1 MDRSWANLEQ
11 ACRGRLADQTARA
24 VASEARAGAK
34 ATTAAKTA
42 SIDLAEFSARLDGEF
57 RRLAELL
64 WDLYRDRP
72 DFAFQLQALVE
83 ETFAGFRAR
92 PEPLRQRDR
101 ELPPESG
108 WFLSGTQVGAV
119 AYVDLFAGTFNGLVQ
134 RIPYLKE
141 LGVTWLHLMPFFLAP
156 EKESDGG
163 YAVSSYRQT
172 NPVLGSMDDLE
183 RLAGLL
189 TDEGIA
195 LVADFVFNHTSDEH
209 EWAMQAKA
217 GERAHQDFYRVFAD
231 RADTAAYQASLRDIF
246 PEARTG
252 SFTWSPEMNKWV
264 WTTFH
269 SFQWDLNY
277 ANPAVFRAMAAEMV
291 ALANRGVSVLRLDAV
306 AFIWK
311 KMDTGC
317 ENLPQAHTIIKAFQ
331 SIARLACPSLLFKSE
346 AIVHPD
352 RIAEYIDLRECQVSY
367 NPLLMA
373 ELWEASATKDARLL
387 SLSMRKRHR
396 LPAGCAW
403 VNYVRCH
410 DDIGWTFADEDAA
423 ELGIKGGDHRAF
435 LNSFYLGEFPGS
447 FSRGV
452 SFQYNPSTG
461 DRRICGT
468 AASLAGVERAAT
480 EGAAED
486 LDTALRRVL
495 LLYGVAFSAG
505 GIPLL
510 YLGDELGSLNDYRYE
525 DDPAMA
531 ADSRW
536 VHRLGWNDRLAAA
549 RNDASGIPGRVHA
562 GLCTLAR
569 HRKAHAVFGAQ
580 AASVIET
587 GCRAVLAFRKQAA
600 GEILTVVGNF
610 SDRPVELDA
619 TVANQMFAGRQ
630 GLDLLSG
637 RLVLPDERVELEPCE
652 LLWIL
657 SSTE

>member
-1 MDRSWANLEQ
+1 MDKSWANLERC
-11 ACRGRLADQTARA
+11 CRERLA
-24 VASEARAGAK
+24 
-34 ATTAAKTA
+34 TAAA
-42 SIDLAEFSARLDGEF
+42 VPDLAEFSARLDREF

-83 ETFAGFRAR
+83 ETFAGFQAR
-92 PEPLRQRDR
+92 PEPLRRRDR
-101 ELPPESG
+101 DLSPESG

-163 YAVSSYRQT
+163 YAVSSYRRT
-172 NPVLGSMDDLE
+172 NPLLGSMDDLE

-189 TDEGIA
+189 AGEGIA

-209 EWAMQAKA
+209 EWALRAKA
-217 GERAHQDFYRVFAD
+217 GDPAHQDFYRVFAD
-231 RADTAAYQASLRDIF
+231 RADTAIFQASLRDIF
-246 PEARTG
+246 PEARSG

-311 KMDTGC
+311 QPGTGC

-396 LPAGCAW
+396 LPPGCAW
-403 VNYVRCH
+403 INYVRCH

-435 LNSFYLGEFPGS
+435 LNDFYLGAFPGS
-447 FSRGV
+447 FSSGV
-452 SFQYNPSTG
+452 SFQYDPATG

-468 AASLAGVERAAT
+468 AASLAGIERAST
-480 EGAAED
+480 EGAGED
-486 LDTALRRVL
+486 LDTAIRRVL

-510 YLGDELGSLNDYRYE
+510 YLGDELGALNDYRYE
-525 DDPAMA
+525 DDPARA

-536 VHRLGWNDRLAAA
+536 VHRLSWNDALVSC
-549 RNDASGIPGRVHA
+549 RNDASAIPGRVYA
-562 GLCTLAR
+562 GIRALAWQ
-569 HRKAHAVFGAQ
+569 RKAHAAFGAQ
-580 AASVIET
+580 AVTVLDT
-587 GCRAVLAFRKQAA
+587 GCRSVLSFRKQSA
-600 GEILTVVGNF
+600 GELLTVIGNF
-610 SDRPVELDA
+610 SDRPVELDTA
-619 TVANQMFAGRQ
+619 ASSQVLAGRQ
-630 GLDLLSG
+630 GMDLLSG
-637 RLVLPDERVELEPCE
+637 RLVLPDEPLELEPCE

>member
-1 MDRSWANLEQ
+1 MDRSWAALESG
-11 ACRGRLADQTARA
+11 CRERLAAFAKGA
-24 VASEARAGAK
+24 VAV
-34 ATTAAKTA
+34 
-42 SIDLAEFSARLDGEF
+42 DLAEFSARLDGEF

-64 WDLYRDRP
+64 WELYRDRP
-72 DFAFQLQALVE
+72 DFAFQMQALIE
-83 ETFAGFRAR
+83 ETFAGFQAR

-119 AYVDLFAGTFNGLVQ
+119 AYVDLFAGTLNGIAQ

-141 LGVTWLHLMPFFLAP
+141 LGVTWLHLMPFFLVP

-172 NPVLGSMDDLE
+172 NPVLGSMDDFEL
-183 RLAGLL
+183 LAGKLAE
-189 TDEGIA
+189 DGIA

-217 GERAHQDFYRVFAD
+217 GDPAHQDFYRVFAD

-246 PEARTG
+246 PEARSG

-311 KMDTGC
+311 KIGTGC

-387 SLSMRKRHR
+387 ALSIRKRHR

-403 VNYVRCH
+403 INYVRCH

-435 LNSFYLGEFPGS
+435 LNDFYLGTFPGS

-452 SFQYNPSTG
+452 SFQYNPATG

-468 AASLAGVERAAT
+468 AASLAGIERAVT
-480 EGAAED
+480 EGAGED
-486 LDTALRRVL
+486 LDTAIRRVL
-495 LLYGVAFSAG
+495 LMYGVAFSAG
-505 GIPLL
+505 GVPLI
-510 YLGDELGSLNDYRYE
+510 YLGDEFGALNDYRYE
-525 DDPAMA
+525 DDPAKA

-536 VHRLGWNDRLAAA
+536 VHRLAWNETMVAR
-549 RNDASGIPGRVHA
+549 RNDTTGITGRVYA
-562 GLCTLAR
+562 GIRTLAR
-569 HRKAHAVFGAQ
+569 HRKAHAVFGVQ
-580 AASVIET
+580 AVTVVDT
-587 GCRAVLAFRKQAA
+587 GHCSILAFRKQAG
-600 GEILTVVGNF
+600 GELLTVVGNF
-610 SDRPVELDA
+610 SDRPRELDIDA
-619 TVANQMFAGRQ
+619 ADHVLAGRQ
-630 GLDLLSG
+630 GRDLLSG
-637 RLVLPDERVELEPCE
+637 RLILPGESLELEPCE

-657 SSTE
+657 STPE

>member
-1 MDRSWANLEQ
+1 MDRSWANLEL
-11 ACRGRLADQTARA
+11 ACRERLAASAKREKAATA
-24 VASEARAGAK
+24 
-34 ATTAAKTA
+34 
-42 SIDLAEFSARLDGEF
+42 DLAEFSARLDGEF

-72 DFAFQLQALVE
+72 DFAFQLQALIE
-83 ETFAGFRAR
+83 ETFAGFKAR

-108 WFLSGTQVGAV
+108 WFLSGNQVGAV

-141 LGVTWLHLMPFFLAP
+141 LGVTWLHLMPFFSAP
-156 EKESDGG
+156 DKESDGG
-163 YAVSSYRQT
+163 YAVSSYRLT
-172 NPVLGSMDDLE
+172 NPALGSMDDLE
-183 RLAGLL
+183 TLAGLL
-189 TDEGIA
+189 AREGIA

-217 GERAHQDFYRVFAD
+217 GESAHQEFYRVFAD
-231 RADTAAYQASLRDIF
+231 HADTAAYQATLRDIF
-246 PEARTG
+246 PEARSG

-311 KMDTGC
+311 KIGTGC

-387 SLSMRKRHR
+387 SLSIRKRHR

-435 LNSFYLGEFPGS
+435 LNDFYLGDFPGS

-452 SFQYNPSTG
+452 SFQYNPATG

-468 AASLAGVERAAT
+468 AASLAGIERAAL
-480 EGAAED
+480 EGAGED
-486 LDTALRRVL
+486 LDTAIRRVL
-495 LLYGVAFSAG
+495 LLYGIAFSAG

-525 DDPAMA
+525 DDPARA

-536 VHRLGWNDRLAAA
+536 VHRLSWNDKLVEGRI
-549 RNDASGIPGRVHA
+549 DASEISGRVHA
-562 GLCTLAR
+562 GICSLSR
-569 HRKAHAVFGAQ
+569 HRKAHAAFSAQ
-580 AASVIET
+580 AVTVVDT
-587 GCRAVLAFRKQAA
+587 GTRAVLAFRKQAA
-600 GEILTVVGNF
+600 GELLSVVGNF

-619 TVANQMFAGRQ
+619 TAANQVLAGRQ
-630 GLDLLSG
+630 GTDLLSG
-637 RLVLPDERVELEPCE
+637 RLVLPGEPLELEPCE